1 MTVVALL
8 AGFFLFIMAATA
20 VLGYVFVLRPARAGE
35 SGGSGEIA
43 TTTVS
48 GEPSPAGTYLL
59 QRALQLMGEAV
70 PASQAAANPIRRQLI
85 SAGYRG
91 PAAVAI
97 FYGIKTAGMSLI
109 GFLLFWLAY
118 SSNGQMFSASV
129 AALCGA
135 GFAYRLPDTV
145 LGTLTRTRGA
155 RLRRALP
162 SALDLLVLCL
172 EAGYSLDAAILDAGR
187 ELRHAHPDLSDE
199 LALMHLELRAGRS
212 RVEALRLLA
221 ERTRE
226 PEIKKLVST
235 LVDSDRFGTSLAQD
249 LRTHAKYLRTR
260 MRQRAQESARK
271 VAVKLVFPVFFLIF
285 PSVLLVTLGP
295 AVLQMQE
302 QFRIIMGR

>member
-1 MTVVALL
+1 MIVVALL

-20 VLGYVFVLRPARAGE
+20 VLGYVFVLRPARVGE
-35 SGGSGEIA
+35 AGGSGDTV
-43 TTTVS
+43 TTNIS
-48 GEPSPAGTYLL
+48 GESPPAGTYLL

-97 FYGIKTAGMSLI
+97 FYGIKTAGMSLV
-109 GFLLFWLAY
+109 GFLLFCLAY
-118 SSNGQMFSASV
+118 NSTGQIFSASV

-135 GFAYRLPDTV
+135 GFAYRLPDTI
-145 LGTLTRTRGA
+145 LGILTRARGS

-212 RVEALRLLA
+212 RVDALRLLA

-235 LVDSDRFGTSLAQD
+235 LVDSDRFGTSLSQD

-260 MRQRAQESARK
+260 MRQNAQESARK
-271 VAVKLVFPVFFLIF
+271 VAVKLVFPVFFLVF

-302 QFRIIMGR
+302 QFRIILGH